1 MRRIGLIG
9 GLAWPSTEVYHR
21 LINQDVGR
29 RLGGNH
35 SARMMVW
42 SEDFERIAA
51 LQRAGAWREAGIIL
65 ADGARSL
72 ERAGADFL
80 AIGANTMHLVADQVR
95 DAVNIPLVHLI
106 EVVADAAADSGL
118 KRLGL
123 LGTSYTMTSSL
134 YPDVCGPRGMQV
146 LVPGEEDRE
155 ALQHSIFAELTRGL
169 VTAAARSV
177 AYEAAVRLVADGADS
192 VVLGCTEL
200 ALVLSPG
207 DLPVP
212 VLDGTALHCRAIVD
226 AALAPDPDPDPA
238 ND

>member
-9 GLAWPSTEVYHR
+9 GLGWPSTEVYHR

-35 SARMMVW
+35 SARLVVW

-51 LQRAGAWREAGIIL
+51 LQRAGAWDEAGTVL
-65 ADGARSL
+65 AEGARAL
-72 ERAGADFL
+72 ERAGAEL
-80 AIGANTMHLVADQVR
+80 VAIGANTMHLVAGQVL
-95 DAVNIPLVHLI
+95 DAVSIPLVHLI
-106 EVVADAAADSGL
+106 EVVADAAEEGGL

-134 YPDVCGPRGMQV
+134 YPDVSGPRGLEV
-146 LVPGEEDRE
+146 LVPGAEDRD
-155 ALQHSIFAELTRGL
+155 ALHHSIYAELTRGL
-169 VTAAARSV
+169 VTANARSV
-177 AYEAAVRLVADGADS
+177 AFEAATRLVADGADA

-200 ALVLSPG
+200 ALVLHPG

-212 VLDGTALHCRAIVD
+212 VLDGTALHSRAIVD
-226 AALAPDPDPDPA
+226 AALA
-238 ND
+238 